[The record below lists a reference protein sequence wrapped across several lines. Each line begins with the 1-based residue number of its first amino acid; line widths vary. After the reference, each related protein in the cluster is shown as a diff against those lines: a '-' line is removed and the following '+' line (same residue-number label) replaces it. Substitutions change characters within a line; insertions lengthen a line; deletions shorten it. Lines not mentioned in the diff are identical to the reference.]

1 MGLGDTDLSEDRIGG
16 GGLSFAASLVSC
28 SICLEAVKDNGDRSI
43 AKLQCGHEFHLDCI
57 GSAFN
62 VKGLMQCPNC
72 RKIEKGQ
79 WLYANGCRSYPE
91 FNMDDWT
98 HEEDLYD
105 LNYPEMTI
113 GVHWCPFSAVA
124 RLPSSFEEGESPSPA
139 YHDLLGH
146 HAIFAEHTSASS
158 AAHSCPYV
166 AYFQPLQTSSSNS
179 ADNAS
184 DGSGFHHRWS
194 GLSVPNDTSH
204 GFPAADLQYHNWEHH
219 SPPFSPTSSH
229 INGADQVSVSSV
241 TLRSMRA
248 DSDGLPRAGSFVHP
262 FLQGNGSGSRA
273 SSSVFSSMAPPYH
286 GNSRGQA
293 RVHGPRAY
301 HQQANSPGMR
311 APPFSGIRRTSGP
324 RGLAPGPPPPS
335 SPDHSGFYLFPSSGS
350 SVRNLQEADNSLGN
364 RFYAWERDQFA
375 PYPLVPVDR
384 ESSWWHPFHQAPPS
398 GSDSD
403 NRTGFWHR
411 HGSERSSSSSQGRTE
426 NSSYQPQMHPFI

>member
-1 MGLGDTDLSEDRIGG
+1 MGLGDTDLS
-16 GGLSFAASLVSC
+16 LVASLVSC
-28 SICLEAVKDNGDRSI
+28 SICLETVTDNGDRST

-79 WLYANGCRSYPE
+79 WLYANGCRSIPE
-91 FNMDDWT
+91 FSMDDWP

-146 HAIFAEHTSASS
+146 HGLFAEHTVASS

-166 AYFQPLQTSSSNS
+166 AYFQPLQPSSSNS
-179 ADNAS
+179 VDGPADGPTFQHHWSAL
-184 DGSGFHHRWS
+184 SG
-194 GLSVPNDTSH
+194 PNDTSH
-204 GFPAADLQYHNWEHH
+204 AFPAVDLHYHNWDHH
-219 SPPFSPTSSH
+219 SPPFSSTSTH
-229 INGADQVSVSSV
+229 ISSADQASFSSA
-241 TLRSMRA
+241 TLRSTRA
-248 DSDGLPRAGSFVHP
+248 DPDGLPRAGPFVHP
-262 FLQGNGSGSRA
+262 FLHGNGSGSRA
-273 SSSVFSSMAPPYH
+273 SSSVFSSMVPPYL
-286 GNSRGQA
+286 GNSRGQP
-293 RVHGPRAY
+293 RVHGPRSY
-301 HQQANSPGMR
+301 HQQPI
-311 APPFSGIRRTSGP
+311 FSGVRTPSNP
-324 RGLAPGPPPPS
+324 RGLPPGPPPSP
-335 SPDHSGFYLFPSSGS
+335 PDHNGFYMFPSSGS

-384 ESSWWHPFHQAPPS
+384 ESSWWRPFHPAPT
-398 GSDSD
+398 GSDSGHNSG
-403 NRTGFWHR
+403 NRTGFWQS
-411 HGSERSSSSSQGRTE
+411 HGSERSSSQSRTE
-426 NSSYQPQMHPFI
+426 NSNSSYHSVHPPTMHPFI